1 MHAYATNSHRLRVA
15 TALAVVAVPITLG
28 INAIA
33 PGSWLYSLSYPAVLA
48 GLLSWFDRYGWRLQS
63 VRTLHDPTPVVAGT
77 YEGRL
82 KSQWREHTA
91 DPWNDVDIPIRIEID
106 QRWTDLRLDFTV
118 LGERTSTAYSTSA
131 RLHNVGNGRAELLYT
146 FHNDP
151 ERPAADPDMKPHAG
165 TAVLTILDDGSVNGT
180 YYNARLREGTLTLHR
195 VDA

>member
-15 TALAVVAVPITLG
+15 ITLAAVAVPITL
-28 INAIA
+28 AIDTVA
-33 PGSWLYSLSYPAVLA
+33 SGSWLYSVSYPAVLA
-48 GLLSWFDRYGWRLQS
+48 GLLAWFDRYGWRMPWI
-63 VRTLHDPTPVVAGT
+63 RALHQPTPIVAGT

-82 KSQWREHTA
+82 KSQWREHTD
-91 DPWNDVDIPIRIEID
+91 DPWINVDKRIRIEID

-131 RLHNVGNGRAELLYT
+131 RLHDVGNGRAELLYT

-165 TAVLTILDDGSVNGT
+165 TAALTLHDDGSVNGT
-180 YYNARLREGTLTLHR
+180 YYNARLREGTMTLR
-195 VDA
+195 RTSR